1 MLLLWCPVILAVLR
15 IAIGLLSSI
24 ILLIPVSLLSIVI
37 LLIAIG
43 LLSVVILLIP
53 VSLLSIVILLIAIGL
68 LSVCI
73 LYNYD
78 AVDERPSVDLGCSQ
92 LYSKQITHRHTTQI
106 RMTL

>member
-43 LLSVVILLIP
+43 LLFRCLLLLIP
-53 VSLLSIVILLIAIGL
+53 VSLLSIVHVLIFVHNLLLNFAL
-68 LSVCI
+68 FFLSVSNNIGKSCK
-73 LYNYD
+73 L
-78 AVDERPSVDLGCSQ
+78 L
-92 LYSKQITHRHTTQI
+92 
-106 RMTL
+106 

>member
-53 VSLLSIVILLIAIGL
+53 VSLLSIVRSSVCPSKTYFHGL
-68 LSVCI
+68 L
-73 LYNYD
+73 
-78 AVDERPSVDLGCSQ
+78 P
-92 LYSKQITHRHTTQI
+92 
-106 RMTL
+106 